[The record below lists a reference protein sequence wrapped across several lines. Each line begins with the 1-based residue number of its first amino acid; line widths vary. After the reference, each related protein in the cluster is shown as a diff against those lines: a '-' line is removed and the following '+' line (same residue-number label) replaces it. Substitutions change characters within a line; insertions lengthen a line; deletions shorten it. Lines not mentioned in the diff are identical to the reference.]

1 MCAIL
6 DANLVGE
13 VFKTDPD
20 PAAGHFRNWMFTRR
34 CRLVV
39 GGGLRRE
46 LEQAEA
52 FVEWANDAVLD
63 GRLRSED
70 DAAVDDLT
78 KRLIDVSA
86 CQSDDEHVIAL
97 ASVSGARLLFTR
109 DAHLRADFQNVE
121 LLFPRGRLLPLGSS
135 RNARQSR
142 QRLFDEPDLCPDRQ
156 T

>member
-13 VFKTDPD
+13 VFKADPS
-20 PAAGHFRNWMFTRR
+20 PAAAHFYEWMLTRR

-39 GGGLRRE
+39 GGTLRRE

-52 FVEWANDAVLD
+52 FVEWALDAALD
-63 GRLRSED
+63 GRLQSAN
-70 DAAVDDLT
+70 DAAVDTLAQELVDA
-78 KRLIDVSA
+78 DA
-86 CQSDDEHVIAL
+86 CQSDDAHVIAL
-97 ASVSGARLLFTR
+97 ARISGARLLFSNDTDLMGDFR
-109 DAHLRADFQNVE
+109 NQHLLR
-121 LLFPRGRLLPLGSS
+121 PRGRLLPLGGT

-142 QRLFDEPDLCPDRQ
+142 QRLFNEPDLCPEIR